1 MKKIIFMLSLGL
13 ALGSC
18 NSKESVSCENPFL
31 CQYETPF
38 GVPPFDKIKPS
49 HFLPALDEGIK
60 QQNVVIDSIINSTVT
75 PDFENTIVAFEFSS
89 ELFYRVYLTFENL
102 RACNATDSLDAISED
117 IVKKVSQHQNNI
129 ALNAELFGKIKQ
141 VYDRKNELN
150 LNREQ
155 LMLLEKTYKSFVRSG
170 ANLSEE
176 QKNRMR
182 QINERLSLLE
192 LDFETKVRNETN
204 AFQLVVDNIDD
215 CAGVPQSLID
225 VAAETAEAHGFSG
238 KYVFTLDRS
247 CVFPFLQTVKNR
259 DLREKIFKGYINRCD
274 NNNNDDTKKNIAE
287 QVVLRTEKAQILGYK
302 NYAEYVLEEK
312 MAKTPEAA
320 IQLLLQIWEP
330 ALKLAKQEAVD
341 IQRMITESGEKFKL
355 EPWDWFYYAEKIR
368 VAKYDLNE
376 DMLLPYFSLDNVL
389 QGVFD
394 VALKLYG
401 LQFIKRNDIPVYQ
414 DDVVAYEVQ
423 EADGT
428 FVGILYLDFYVRPT
442 KGVGAWMTEFRT
454 QHRIVVKDEKTSEN
468 KIADVRPV
476 VSLVYNFVR
485 PTADKPT
492 LLNLD
497 DVSTVF
503 HEFGHALNGLLS
515 DCTYP
520 SVAGTNTPTDFVEL
534 PSQIMENW
542 ALLPEVLNMYA
553 HHYETGENIPDKL
566 IQKITESKKFNQGFN
581 NVELIA
587 ASLLDMA
594 YHTRTDIK
602 PIDDINKFETDEM
615 KKIGLIPEI
624 VPRYRSTYF
633 KHIFTGGYTA
643 GYYSYRW
650 SAVLDADAFEKF
662 KENEYF
668 DKTTATSFRK
678 NILERGYTDDLMKLY
693 VNFRGHSPSVYPLLK
708 REGLKD

>member
-1 MKKIIFMLSLGL
+1 MKKIIFMLTLGL
-13 ALGSC
+13 MLAAC
-18 NSKESVSCENPFL
+18 NNKKSNSCENPFL
-31 CQYETPF
+31 CRYDTPF
-38 GVPPFDKIKPS
+38 GVPPFNEIKPA

-60 QQNVVIDSIINSTVT
+60 QQNAVIDSIINNKAL
-75 PDFENTIVAFEFSS
+75 PDFENTVVAFEFSS
-89 ELFYRVYLTFENL
+89 ELFERVYLTFENL
-102 RACNATDSLDAISED
+102 RSCDATDSLDAISED
-117 IVKKVSQHQNNI
+117 IVKKVSKHSDDI
-129 ALNAELFGKIKQ
+129 SLNSDLFGKIKQ
-141 VYDRKNELN
+141 VYEKRDELA

-155 LMLLEKTYKSFVRSG
+155 LMLLERTYKDFVRSG

-176 QKNRMR
+176 QKAEIR

-192 LDFETKVRNETN
+192 LEFETKVRNETN
-204 AFQLVVDNIDD
+204 AFQLVVDRIED
-215 CAGVPQSLID
+215 CDGVPQSLID
-225 VAAETAEAHGFSG
+225 VASETAKANGIDG
-238 KYVFTLDRS
+238 KYVFTLDRAS
-247 CVFPFLQTVKNR
+247 IFPFLQTAKNR
-259 DLREKIFKGYINRCD
+259 DLREKIFKGYIMRCD
-274 NNNNDDTKKNIAE
+274 NGNADDTKQNIAE
-287 QVVLRTEKAQILGYK
+287 QVVLRTRKAQIFGYK
-302 NYAEYVLEEK
+302 NYAEYALENK

-320 IQLLLQIWEP
+320 IRLLMQIWEP
-330 ALKLAKQEAVD
+330 ALQLAKQEAGD
-341 IQRMITESGEKFKL
+341 IQKMITESGEKFKI
-355 EPWDWFYYAEKIR
+355 EPWDWNYYAEKIR

-376 DMLLPYFSLDNVL
+376 EMLLPYFSLDNVL

-401 LQFIKRNDIPVYQ
+401 LQFIKHNDIPVYH

-423 EADGT
+423 EADGKQA
-428 FVGILYLDFYVRPT
+428 GILYLDFYVRPT

-454 QHRIVVKDEKTSEN
+454 QHRICVKDEKTSEG
-468 KIADVRPV
+468 KTVDVRPV
-476 VSLVYNFVR
+476 VSLVYNFAR
-485 PTADKPT
+485 PAADKPT
-492 LLNLD
+492 LLSLD

-553 HHYETGENIPDKL
+553 SHYETGESIPKELTD
-566 IQKITESKKFNQGFN
+566 KITESKKFNQGFN
-581 NVELIA
+581 NVELLA

-594 YHTRTDIK
+594 YHTRSATE
-602 PIDDINKFETDEM
+602 PIADINKFERDEM
-615 KKIGLIPEI
+615 QKIGLIPQI

-633 KHIFTGGYTA
+633 KHIFSGGYTA

-650 SAVLDADAFEKF
+650 SAVLDADAFEAF
-662 KENEYF
+662 VENGYF

-693 VNFRGHSPSVYPLLK
+693 VDFRGHSPNVYPLLK
-708 REGLKD
+708 REGLKE